1 MIIGI
6 PLGMALG
13 LGIALLLNVEVRG
26 VAVWR
31 TFFFV
36 PSIVPVVASSLLWIW
51 ILNPNVGLINNV
63 LAAVGIHGP
72 NWLQDE
78 HTSKPALIL
87 MGLWSAGGGMIIWL
101 AGLKGIDASYYEAAA
116 LDGAS
121 TWQSFRH
128 ITLPLLPPY
137 IFFNFVI
144 GLIGT
149 LQIFTQAFIMT
160 QGGPVDSTLFYAY
173 HLFNNAFRFLQ
184 MGYASALGWFLF
196 LAVFA
201 LTLLQL
207 RLSKRWVHYEE

>member
-1 MIIGI
+1 
-6 PLGMALG
+6 
-13 LGIALLLNVEVRG
+13 
-26 VAVWR
+26 
-31 TFFFV
+31 
-36 PSIVPVVASSLLWIW
+36 
-51 ILNPNVGLINNV
+51 
-63 LAAVGIHGP
+63 
-72 NWLQDE
+72 
-78 HTSKPALIL
+78 
-87 MGLWSAGGGMIIWL
+87 MIIWL

-128 ITLPLLPPY
+128 ITLPLLTPY

-196 LAVFA
+196 LAAFA